1 MRPAEA
7 EVISPKVELVSL
19 VVGVPKFAV
28 LKALNILP
36 RNWMRNRSLNRKFF
50 MIPTS
55 KLARA
60 SERPHQ
66 QVHFLVRTW
75 CVWVGRIPSRAAS
88 GASGWRCKDL
98 GPVSAAPWTGRSNLP
113 PQRWHVLGL
122 GRIAQQVESL
132 LRVRRAMTVGLRH
145 VAEPGQAADQRDG
158 GVGQTYRSV

>member
-66 QVHFLVRTW
+66 QVHFWSGHGAFGWVGSPLVRLVVHLAGDART
-75 CVWVGRIPSRAAS
+75 
-88 GASGWRCKDL
+88 
-98 GPVSAAPWTGRSNLP
+98 
-113 PQRWHVLGL
+113 
-122 GRIAQQVESL
+122 
-132 LRVRRAMTVGLRH
+132 
-145 VAEPGQAADQRDG
+145 
-158 GVGQTYRSV
+158 